1 MLKKVL
7 NLDGIQKL
15 DHSAQKSIKGGILLP
30 FGDCCVCVFTP
41 AGQQFP
47 VLITQF
53 CSTPCPV
60 DGDFESGGGPGFG
73 C

>member
-7 NLDGIQKL
+7 NLKGVQKL

-30 FGDCCVCVFTP
+30 FGDCCACVFRP
-41 AGQQFP
+41 ASQPFP
-47 VLITQF
+47 ILITQP
-53 CSTPCPV
+53 CGIPCPV
-60 DGDFESGGGPGFG
+60 DGSLEFNDTG